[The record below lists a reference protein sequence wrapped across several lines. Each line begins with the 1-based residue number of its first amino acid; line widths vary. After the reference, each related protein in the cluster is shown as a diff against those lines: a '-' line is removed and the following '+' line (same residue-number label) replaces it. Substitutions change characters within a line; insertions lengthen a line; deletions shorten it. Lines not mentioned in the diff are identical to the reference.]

1 MLFQSNAKTKQKIV
15 YHVMSMNYCTESED
29 NENTVEVLGSALNQI
44 ANIVNNKPVNAENW
58 NKIKRI
64 IDETNF
70 EVDF

>member
-1 MLFQSNAKTKQKIV
+1 MR
-15 YHVMSMNYCTESED
+15 YHVMSMNYSTESED

>member
-1 MLFQSNAKTKQKIV
+1 
-15 YHVMSMNYCTESED
+15 MSMKYYTESED

-44 ANIVNNKPVNAENW
+44 ANIVNNKPVNNENW